1 MSYINAVLRPVF
13 EFLLSP
19 FSELPAIVGLAVVSL
34 ITSIGMLLVFKKTSN
49 QDAIAAVKRR
59 IHANLFE
66 IRLFNDDL
74 RAILRSQTEIL
85 RHNLTYLRLSAV
97 PMLWTLPPLILIIA
111 QLQFHY
117 GYRGLDA
124 GAPVLLK
131 VELQDTGNN
140 ASWEEAPR
148 PELTLTAPSG
158 ILVETPGG
166 LWIPSLQEMDWRI
179 SISGQEPGDFTVD
192 VMLEGQ
198 AYSKAVRVS
207 NDVVLRS
214 PSRLAKGFL
223 NQLLYPAEDPLPA
236 GSPIKSI
243 SVTYPDE
250 EVSVFGFSLHWMI
263 IYFVLAI
270 AFAFALRNKF
280 KVQM

>member
-1 MSYINAVLRPVF
+1 M
-13 EFLLSP
+13 FLLSP
-19 FSELPAIVGLAVVSL
+19 FSGLPAIVGLAVVSL
-34 ITSIGMLLVFKKTSN
+34 ITAIGMLLVFKKTSN

-124 GAPVLLK
+124 GDPVLLK

-148 PELTLTAPSG
+148 PELTLAAPSG
-158 ILVETPGG
+158 IRVETSG
-166 LWIPSLQEMDWRI
+166 LWIPSLREMDWRI
-179 SISGQEPGDFTVD
+179 SGQERGSYTVD
-192 VMLEGQ
+192 VKLDGQ
-198 AYSKAVRVS
+198 AYSKTVRVS

-223 NQLLYPAEDPLPA
+223 DQLLYPAEDPLPSD
-236 GSPIKSI
+236 SPIKSI

-250 EVSVFGFSLHWMI
+250 EVNVFGFSLHWMI
-263 IYFVLAI
+263 VYFVLAI

>member
-1 MSYINAVLRPVF
+1 MSYINAILRPVF
-13 EFLLSP
+13 ELLLSP
-19 FSELPAIVGLAVVSL
+19 FSGLPAIVGLAVVSL
-34 ITSIGMLLVFKKTSN
+34 ITAIGMLLVFKKTSN

-117 GYRGLDA
+117 GYAGLDPTN
-124 GAPVLLK
+124 PVLLK
-131 VELQDTGNN
+131 VELQDSGNN

-148 PELTLTAPSG
+148 PELTLAAPSG
-158 ILVETPGG
+158 IRIETPG
-166 LWIPSLQEMDWRI
+166 LWIPSLREMDWRI
-179 SISGQEPGDFTVD
+179 VGEGSGDYVVEVKLD
-192 VMLEGQ
+192 GQ
-198 AYSKAVRVS
+198 SHSKTVRVS

-214 PSRLAKGFL
+214 PSRLEKGFL
-223 NQLLYPAEDPLPA
+223 NQLLFPAEPPLLA
-236 GSPIKSI
+236 DSPIKSI
-243 SVTYPDE
+243 TVNYPE
-250 EVSVFGFSLHWMI
+250 AAVNTFVFGWSLHWMI

-270 AFAFALRNKF
+270 AFAFALRNTF

>member
-19 FSELPAIVGLAVVSL
+19 FSGLPAIVGLAVVSL
-34 ITSIGMLLVFKKTSN
+34 ITSIGMLLIFKKTSN

-124 GAPVLLK
+124 GDPVLLK

-148 PELTLTAPSG
+148 PELTLTAPSS

-179 SISGQEPGDFTVD
+179 SISGQVPGDFTVD
-192 VMLEGQ
+192 VMLDGQ
-198 AYSKAVRVS
+198 AYPKTVRVS

-214 PSRLAKGFL
+214 PSRLEKGFL
-223 NQLLYPAEDPLPA
+223 NQLLYPAEEPLPSN
-236 GSPIKSI
+236 SPIKSI
-243 SVTYPDE
+243 TVIYPE
-250 EVSVFGFSLHWMI
+250 ASVSVFGFSLHWMI

-270 AFAFALRNKF
+270 AFAFALKNKF